1 MSLSRRDCL
10 RVGLAAGAAALTP
23 RFAFAG
29 ASAAPLQL
37 ALYGCGP
44 RGLALAVSALRCAA
58 DVELVALADPDAGRA
73 TRAAA
78 WWQHSAQRA
87 SLRARV
93 RLDAGAVLSGASA
106 AETLAALASVDAV
119 LMADDADAPV
129 HAIGRQH
136 LCLWPG
142 RVDAACRRSLQT
154 ALVDTAGHGR
164 VFSVHAPQF
173 EMTAAH
179 TGATLRARTL
189 SRFFQDIRQG
199 QRGDV
204 DGRVAALLAAS
215 LTSQA

>member
-29 ASAAPLQL
+29 ASVAPLQL

-78 WWQHSAQRA
+78 WWQHPAQRA
-87 SLRARV
+87 SLRARA
-93 RLDAGAVLSGASA
+93 RLSAGAVLSGASA
-106 AETLAALASVDAV
+106 AETVAALASVDVV

-129 HAIGRQH
+129 HAISRQH

-142 RVDAACRRSLQT
+142 RVDAALRWALQA
-154 ALVDTAGHGR
+154 ALPDAVSRGR
-164 VFSVHAPQF
+164 VLSVHAPQF
-173 EMTAAH
+173 EMAAAYA
-179 TGATLRARTL
+179 GATLRARTL

-215 LTSQA
+215 VTPQA